1 MMNGWTVPAVGIFLI
16 TQASAAVWW
25 ASGTNNQVESN
36 TVQIEQ
42 VIDNEKQIAVIEV
55 RQTEMQKDISEV
67 KTLAN
72 DIYHMIARWDTDE

>member
-1 MMNGWTVPAVGIFLI
+1 MLNGWTVPAVGIFLI

-36 TVQIEQ
+36 TAQIEQ

-55 RQTEMQKDISEV
+55 RQTEMQKDISEL
-67 KTLAN
+67 KTVAN
-72 DIYHMIARWDTDE
+72 DIYRMIARWDTDE